1 MIGILVAVFISMDH
15 DRFRSWVKDDAGKPT
30 KEKRLVVGVIA
41 PDIVSMRVFGA
52 YQLGSLG

>member
-1 MIGILVAVFISMDH
+1 MDH